1 MADNAEK
8 DEGALEQGQ
17 WMGMFSQR
25 WRIDSYREFYFIR
38 NLKSGF
44 VATVKGK
51 KVKEG
56 IEIVQEK

>member
-1 MADNAEK
+1 MQN
-8 DEGALEQGQ
+8 Q

-25 WRIDSYREFYFIR
+25 WRFDSYKEFYFIR
-38 NLKSGF
+38 NIKSGM

-56 IEIVQEK
+56 IEIVQEKEH